1 MKVLIVRLTSMG
13 DVVQTLPAISDAARA
28 FPGIS
33 FDWVVDEDFA
43 DIPAWHTSV
52 ENVIPSALR
61 RWRREAAN
69 ALRSGE
75 IGSLLKKI
83 RAHRY
88 DAVVDLQGEMK
99 SAMITRLAKGL
110 RMGHDRRSVHEWGAH
125 IVYKHRLHVPKGQ
138 HSILR
143 MRRLLADALNYS
155 FDENAVDYGID
166 RSRLLHPGLELPE
179 RFVVFIHSTSWK
191 SKNWPEHYW
200 RDLTLLASASGLKVL
215 LPWGSADERERSE
228 RIAGPEGIVLP
239 DLSIAQKAS
248 IIARADAVVGL
259 DTGLSHIAAALDIP
273 GISLYGATD
282 PLLVGA
288 TGKNQINIASGF
300 KCVRCH
306 QTTCTFPEPSNF
318 KPACFV
324 EITPERVWAH
334 LESLSDY
341 FVHSSAM

>member
-13 DVVQTLPAISDAARA
+13 DVVQTLPAISDAAGA
-28 FPGIS
+28 LPGVS

-43 DIPAWHTSV
+43 EIPAWHTNV
-52 ENVIPSALR
+52 EKVIPTALR
-61 RWRREAAN
+61 RWRRECAN
-69 ALRSGE
+69 AVRSGE
-75 IGSLLKKI
+75 MGSLLKKI
-83 RAHRY
+83 RAHKY

-99 SAMITRLAKGL
+99 SAMITRLAKGV
-110 RMGHDRRSVHEWGAH
+110 RIGHDKRSVHEWGAQFA
-125 IVYKHRLHVPKGQ
+125 YRRSLHVPKGQ

-143 MRRLLADALNYS
+143 MRQLLAGALNYS
-155 FDENAVDYGID
+155 FDENVVDYGID
-166 RSRLLHPGLELPE
+166 RTRLPHPGVDLRE
-179 RFVVFIHSTSWK
+179 RFIVFVHSTSWE

-200 RDLTLLASASGLKVL
+200 RNLTLRAAASGVKVL
-215 LPWGSADERERSE
+215 LPWGSSDERARSE
-228 RIAGPEGIVLP
+228 RIAGAEGIVLP

-248 IIARADAVVGL
+248 IISRADAVVGL

-306 QTTCTFPEPSNF
+306 QTTCTFPEPASF

-324 EITPERVWAH
+324 EITPEQVWAK
-334 LESLSDY
+334 LEGLI
-341 FVHSSAM
+341 